1 MNSKAIIYDD
11 SCPLC
16 CWYTNLFIQKGWLNQ
31 KGRIS
36 FSELE
41 EPYLSLID
49 PQKSKHYIP
58 FVDVENNK
66 VWYGPEAL
74 VEILKFKFPLLEKLY
89 NIPFLK
95 KIAYIAYNFI
105 SYNRR
110 VIAAKP
116 ANSCG
121 FNCAPAFSK
130 SWRIA
135 YIAFATIISA
145 LLFKSIVPIFV
156 LPKLMIF
163 ACFIAVM
170 LFPSKKE
177 VQYTFTGYLVT
188 AILIAALLFL
198 PFKLLST
205 MLGLPL
211 MMYFGLV
218 IASIVSITEFK
229 RRWALLNI

>member
-58 FVDVENNK
+58 YVDVENSK

-74 VEILKFKFPLLEKLY
+74 VQILKSNFPLLEKLY
-89 NIPFLK
+89 NIAVLK
-95 KIAYIAYNFI
+95 KLAYIAYNFI

-110 VIAAKP
+110 VIAAKQ
-116 ANSCG
+116 AGICN
-121 FNCAPAFSK
+121 FNCTPEFNK
-130 SWRIA
+130 SWRMA
-135 YIAFATIISA
+135 YIVFATIIA
-145 LLFKSIVPIFV
+145 AAIFKSIIPMFV
-156 LPKLMIF
+156 FSMLIIF
-163 ACFIAVM
+163 AYFFGAAFM
-170 LFPSKKE
+170 FPNKKE
-177 VQYTFTGYLVT
+177 RQYTFMGYLT
-188 AILIAALLFL
+188 TTLLIVALLYL
-198 PFKLLST
+198 PFKIISAF
-205 MLGLPL
+205 LGLPVV
-211 MMYFGLV
+211 MYCGLV
-218 IASIVSITEFK
+218 IASIVSIVEFK
-229 RRWALLNI
+229 RRLALL